1 MSVAASSCLLRA
13 RRLDVGVAQVRA
25 VSGLDL
31 DLKAGDRLA
40 ILGRNGVGKS
50 TLLAALAGLHPSQ
63 GQLECGGAPLARW
76 SARALARLRGWLPQ
90 HPDDPF
96 ASSVEEAV
104 LVGRHPWLERF
115 EWEGDDDLRIAADAL
130 AAMGLA
136 GFAQRN
142 VQTLSGGERQRVS
155 IAALLA
161 QTPQLYLLDE
171 PLTHLDLAGQISV
184 LDHFRAVADQ
194 GAAVL
199 MVLHDIN
206 LALRW
211 ASHLLILFGDG
222 AWLAGPVEDV
232 ASAEVFGRALGHPV
246 RALDDAGRPYFV
258 PA

>member
-1 MSVAASSCLLRA
+1 
-13 RRLDVGVAQVRA
+13 VRA
-25 VSGLDL
+25 VNALDL
-31 DLKAGDRLA
+31 DLHPGDRLA

-50 TLLAALAGLHPSQ
+50 TLLAALAGLHPSR
-63 GQLECGGAPLARW
+63 GQLECGGQALSAW

-115 EWEGDDDLRIAADAL
+115 EWEGEDDLRIAADAL
-130 AAMGLA
+130 AAMGLK
-136 GFAQRN
+136 GFARRN
-142 VQTLSGGERQRVS
+142 VQTLSGGERQRVA

-171 PLTHLDLAGQISV
+171 PLTHLDLAGQIAV
-184 LDHFRAVADQ
+184 LDHFRGVAAE
-194 GAAVL
+194 GAAVV

-222 AWLAGPVEDV
+222 AWQGGCVADV
-232 ASAEVFGRALGHPV
+232 ASAEVFGRALGHPL
-246 RALDDAGRPYFV
+246 RALHDGERTHFV

>member
-1 MSVAASSCLLRA
+1 MSVGVPPPLLHVRG
-13 RRLDVGVAQVRA
+13 LDVRVADVCAVRA
-25 VSGLDL
+25 LEIDL
-31 DLKAGDRLA
+31 MAGQRLA

-50 TLLAALAGLHPSQ
+50 TLLAALAGLHASQ
-63 GQLECGGAPLARW
+63 GVLECGGRAIADWP
-76 SARALARLRGWLPQ
+76 ARALARLRGWLPQ
-90 HPDDPF
+90 HAEDPF

-115 EWEGDDDLRIAADAL
+115 EWEGEDDLRVAAAAL
-130 AAMGLA
+130 SAMGLQ

-142 VQTLSGGERQRVS
+142 VQTLSGGERQRVA

-184 LDHFRAVADQ
+184 LDHFRSVTEA
-194 GAAVL
+194 GAAVA

-211 ASHLLILFGDG
+211 ASHVLILFGAG
-222 AWLAGPVEDV
+222 EWCAGPAEEM
-232 ASAEVFGRALGHPV
+232 ASAELFGRALGYPL
-246 RALDDAGRPYFV
+246 RALRDGSHVHFV
-258 PA
+258 PG